1 MYFSSLPVLSIS
13 FDVNYLPLLILIA
26 AAWFVPMLMSVLR
39 TKRIPSVIAEII
51 AGYIIGHFI
60 FNHVDQEQLKLLD
73 AFALS
78 GFMFLMFLSGLEID
92 VTEIV
97 ASLPKKKITLSR
109 FLSNPFLVGI
119 AFFISSLVLSYGFAL
134 GLSHFYPI
142 NNVWYF
148 SLIMVTTSV
157 GIILPVLKNRGETN
171 TRFGQMLMAAAA
183 IADIFSIVLFS
194 FTAYIIRNGFQPQL
208 LLILGLFIVF
218 YLFYRIGS
226 KLIKIQRFKKITFQL
241 AHAASQIQI
250 RGALM
255 IILTFIVLSQFI
267 GEEVMLLGAFLSGVL
282 LSIFMHK
289 ERSLL
294 LVKLDGM
301 GYGFFI
307 PIFFMMVGARFDA
320 SALLTL
326 DNGIVLFLG
335 LLLITLFAIKL
346 IPAMFWARLF
356 GKRKAAAG
364 GLLMASRLSLII
376 AAAQIGLDMGIISPA
391 INASFIL
398 MAIITCV
405 LAPILYSHLHP
416 NKPFSGSE
424 VIIVGGSST
433 AVLLARRFSVHGKRA
448 VIIEKNKA
456 RYQDIISKGINA
468 YQGDGLNP
476 APYMATELHP
486 YKYIVVLTGN
496 EKQDVA
502 ICSFIRHEFN
512 HERVITK
519 AHSLSIEQKL
529 RELNVEFLDV
539 TRVIAST
546 IENVIVRPEAYH
558 TLIESFDDFS
568 VEEIRV
574 RNRYVEG
581 KALKEL
587 TFHKD
592 GSIMLIKR
600 GHQMFIPHG
609 DTFFRTGDLVTILG
623 TDAAVED
630 FRAKFLN

>member
-1 MYFSSLPVLSIS
+1 MNLPNIQVLSIS

-26 AAWFVPMLMSVLR
+26 AAWLVPMLMSLIR
-39 TKRIPSVIAEII
+39 TQRIPTVIVEII

-60 FNHVDQEQLKLLD
+60 FNHVDQEQLRLLD

-78 GFMFLMFLSGLEID
+78 GFMFLMFLSGLEIN
-92 VTEIV
+92 VTEIL
-97 ASLPKKKITLSR
+97 ASLPKRKITVSR
-109 FLSNPFLVGI
+109 FLSNPFLVGV
-119 AFFISSLVLSYGFAL
+119 AFFIVSLALSYGFAH
-134 GLSHFYPI
+134 GLAQFYPI
-142 NNVWYF
+142 HNIWYF

-157 GIILPVLKNRGETN
+157 GIILPVLKNRGETT
-171 TRFGQMLMAAAA
+171 TRFGQMVMAAAA
-183 IADIFSIVLFS
+183 IADIFSIILFS
-194 FTAYIIRNGFQPQL
+194 FTAYIIRNGFRPEL
-208 LLILGLFIVF
+208 LLILGLFLVF

-226 KLIKIQRFKKITFQL
+226 SLIKIQRFKKLTFQL

-255 IILTFIVLSQFI
+255 IILTFIVMSQFI

-282 LSIFMHK
+282 LSIFMNK

-294 LVKLDGM
+294 LVKLDGI

-320 SALLTL
+320 SALFTL
-326 DNGIVLFLG
+326 DNGIVGFLVI
-335 LLLITLFAIKL
+335 LLIILFAIKL
-346 IPAMFWARLF
+346 LPSLLWARLF
-356 GKRKAAAG
+356 GLRKAAAG
-364 GLLMASRLSLII
+364 GVLMASRLSLII
-376 AAAQIGLDMGIISPA
+376 AAAQIGLDMQIISPA
-391 INASFIL
+391 INTSFIL
-398 MAIITCV
+398 MAIVTCV
-405 LAPILYSHLHP
+405 VAPILYSHLHP

-433 AVLLARRFSVHGKRA
+433 AVLLARRFSVHGKTA
-448 VIIEKNKA
+448 VIIEQDKT
-456 RYQDIISKGINA
+456 RYHDILRK
-468 YQGDGLNP
+468 GLNVYHGSGLTP
-476 APYMATELHP
+476 EPYKAIKLTP
-486 YKYIVVLTGN
+486 FKYIVVLTGD
-496 EKQDVA
+496 EKRDVA
-502 ICSFIRHEFN
+502 VCEFIRREFN

-519 AHSLSIEQKL
+519 ANSLSIEQRLK
-529 RELNVEFLDV
+529 ELNVEFLDV

-546 IENVIVRPEAYH
+546 IENLIVRPEAYH

-574 RNRYVEG
+574 RNRYMEG
-581 KALKEL
+581 KALREL
-587 TFHKD
+587 DFHKD

-609 DTFFRTGDLVTILG
+609 NTAFHTGDVVTILG

-630 FRAKFLN
+630 FREKFLN